1 MVFMFTNMFT
11 YSNTHYVNSGNFY
24 YSPSNLTINVG
35 DTVTWINDGGFHNV
49 NFDVSA
55 VTGQSY
61 NNPEVF
67 VSPPTLSLHFT
78 HMYLQS
84 WKLYLRL
91 FSRKS
96 MINGMVEKRRTV
108 NGNSNS
114 TSLINVN
121 VETLCLDL
129 VCKCSCWMTTIANTI
144 YFKDIYIYY
153 ECNKSSWTTI

>member
-24 YSPSNLTINVG
+24 YVSSNLTINVG

-67 VSPPTLSLHFT
+67 VSPPTLGATLYTHVFT
-78 HMYLQS
+78 IPEIIL
-84 WKLYLRL
+84 
-91 FSRKS
+91 
-96 MINGMVEKRRTV
+96 
-108 NGNSNS
+108 
-114 TSLINVN
+114 
-121 VETLCLDL
+121 
-129 VCKCSCWMTTIANTI
+129 TIVQ
-144 YFKDIYIYY
+144 
-153 ECNKSSWTTI
+153 